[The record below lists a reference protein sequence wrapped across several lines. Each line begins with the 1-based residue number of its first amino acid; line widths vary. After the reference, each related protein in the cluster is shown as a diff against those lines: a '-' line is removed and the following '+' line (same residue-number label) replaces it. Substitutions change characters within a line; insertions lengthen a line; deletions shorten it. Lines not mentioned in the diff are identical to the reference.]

1 VVLRSYC
8 GGAAVVLRPIVAG
21 WCLEVEL
28 VEKAEVDRWL
38 RAYVEAWKS
47 YDGEQIGDLFS
58 EDVQYRYHP
67 YDEPVLGRAELVR
80 SWLGEASDPGT
91 SDPGASDSGASDSG
105 ASDSGASDR
114 DKPGTYDAAYRAVAV
129 DGDVAVATG
138 TSTYLSG
145 PGGPVEEV
153 FDNCF
158 VMRFDSA
165 GRCREFTEWYVRRP
179 RG

>member
-1 VVLRSYC
+1 VDPLRPPTADRWR
-8 GGAAVVLRPIVAG
+8 GGAAVVLRSIVAS

-28 VEKAEVDRWL
+28 VDKAEVDRWL
-38 RAYVEAWKS
+38 QAYVEAWKS

-58 EDVQYRYHP
+58 EDVRYQYHP
-67 YDEPVLGRAELVR
+67 YDEPVVGRAELVR
-80 SWLGEASDPGT
+80 SWLGEASDG
-91 SDPGASDSGASDSG
+91 GAVADQ
-105 ASDSGASDR
+105 

-138 TSTYLSG
+138 SSTYLSG
-145 PGGPVEEV
+145 PGGPVNEV

>member
-1 VVLRSYC
+1 M
-8 GGAAVVLRPIVAG
+8 AG
-21 WCLEVEL
+21 
-28 VEKAEVDRWL
+28 R
-38 RAYVEAWKS
+38 
-47 YDGEQIGDLFS
+47 G
-58 EDVQYRYHP
+58 
-67 YDEPVLGRAELVR
+67 LGPRH
-80 SWLGEASDPGT
+80 LGSRT
-91 SDPGASDSGASDSG
+91 
-105 ASDSGASDR
+105 SDSGASDR